1 MQHRS
6 SVFELTCAPIPT
18 VRIGLVG
25 AGQRGRATLAR
36 YAYVDGAEFRAV
48 ADPDPAAVASA
59 LELLREQRRPL
70 TETSTNAEAWR
81 ELCRRED
88 IDLIYICTDWSNH
101 AAMAVEAMRCGK
113 HVAVEVPAATTVVDC
128 WELVRTAEAT
138 QRHCFMTENCCYD
151 WFALATLDMHRRG
164 VFGTITHCEGAYLH
178 DWSALFAGDHAAA
191 AFYRAGCRHGG
202 NPYPTHAIGPIAQ
215 LLGFHRRDRMMR
227 LSSVTGMAA
236 GRDSLLGHANHTLI
250 TTERGVTI

>member
-113 HVAVEVPAATTVVDC
+113 HVAVEVPAPPRWPTVGSWC
-128 WELVRTAEAT
+128 A
-138 QRHCFMTENCCYD
+138 
-151 WFALATLDMHRRG
+151 RRKLRNDI
-164 VFGTITHCEGAYLH
+164 V
-178 DWSALFAGDHAAA
+178 S
-191 AFYRAGCRHGG
+191 
-202 NPYPTHAIGPIAQ
+202 
-215 LLGFHRRDRMMR
+215 
-227 LSSVTGMAA
+227 
-236 GRDSLLGHANHTLI
+236 
-250 TTERGVTI
+250 